1 MNAPYEV
8 YVAVRYLVARRKQAF
23 VSLISVI
30 STVGLSVGVMATIVA
45 LALMTGLQ
53 EEMRDRILGSSAH
66 VYVWKLGDGGYQ
78 DYQREAGLMTALPG
92 VSSATP
98 SIIGKALASSRQG
111 ETFLTIRGI
120 DPALEADVSEV
131 ATSMTHGSLTDLST
145 VTGPAPGI
153 VIGEGVAKDLGAFVG
168 DQVTL
173 VTLNGAL
180 SPMGMIPRRRRFEVV
195 GIFRLGLYEYDKT
208 FGFVTLEVAKRLVG
222 QDQVQMME
230 LRTDDIYAAPEVA
243 TTIESA
249 LGRDYVTLDWT
260 EMNESLF
267 SALWLEKMAVSITI
281 GLIVMVAALNIV
293 ASLILLVMEKS
304 RDIAIL
310 KTIGASRAGIT
321 RIFMLQGLIIG
332 CMGTAVGALGGYAL
346 ATVADHYRFIRLDL
360 EVYQISHVPF
370 TIEPLNFVLVVA
382 AAVLVS
388 FLATLYPS
396 RQASAVNPAEALR
409 YQ

>member
-1 MNAPYEV
+1 MNVPYEV
-8 YVAVRYLVARRKQAF
+8 YIAVRYLLARRKQAF
-23 VSLISVI
+23 ISLISVI

-53 EEMRDRILGSSAH
+53 QEMRDRILGSSAH

-78 DYQREAGLMTALPG
+78 DYQQEARVMTALPG

-98 SIIGKALASSRQG
+98 SIIGKALASSRHG
-111 ETFLTIRGI
+111 EAFLTIKGI
-120 DPALEADVSEV
+120 DPALEAEVSEV
-131 ATSMTHGSLTDLST
+131 ASSVTHGSLSNLSIA
-145 VTGPAPGI
+145 TGTSPGI
-153 VIGEGVAKDLGAFVG
+153 VIGEGVAQDLSAFVG
-168 DQVTL
+168 DEITL

-208 FGFVTLEVAKRLVG
+208 FGFVTLAAAKRLVAD
-222 QDQVQMME
+222 DQIQMME

-243 TTIESA
+243 TEVETA

-260 EMNESLF
+260 KMNESLF

-293 ASLILLVMEKS
+293 ASLVLLVMEKS

-332 CMGTAVGALGGYAL
+332 CVGTAVGAAGGYAL

-370 TIEPLNFVLVVA
+370 TVEPLNFILVVG
-382 AAVLVS
+382 AAVFVS

-396 RQASAVNPAEALR
+396 RQASAVNPSEALR